1 MIPILF
7 KADATEFSTFGIGA
21 LTETLTCEVTEERN
35 GTFECKLQYPSSGR
49 LYNEIRKDR
58 IIKAKPNDTK
68 AAQAFRIYKIS
79 LPINGTITVYAQH
92 ISYDLSGV
100 GIMPFERKAIT
111 PQMAMEY
118 VLANATTPHNF
129 TFQTDYSAAK
139 DFSVKKPKSIRACL
153 GGEEGSVL
161 SLWGG
166 EYEWDNFEIKHH
178 QGRGEHTD
186 VVIEYGKNLTKFSH
200 ESEDSGVYTEVLP
213 FAFMKNEEDEETLI
227 TLPETTVPIENSQLL
242 HKKTLILDLTD
253 SFEDGTLITEEM
265 LRNKT
270 LSYIESHSLDAPVP
284 NITISFEPLWQQP
297 EYAAVMERLSLCDTV
312 TIKHSVLGVTAKAK
326 VIKTVYNTLAE
337 KYTSVSLGS
346 AKANLMNTIEQ
357 STEELEKVIDKA
369 NASANRVPML
379 INSAIRKATDLL
391 TGQTGGYVVL
401 HTHTETGQP
410 YELLILDAPKIEDA
424 VNVWRWNVNGL
435 GFSSH
440 GYNGPY
446 ETAITADG
454 RIVADFISSGTL
466 VANIIKAGTI
476 SSVDNSSFW
485 NLDTGEVVLKAY
497 ATTETVEK
505 VETAANQA
513 QSTANQAQTSA
524 NKAQTSANQAQT
536 SADKAQTTADN
547 AQTAVDGLASDVGV
561 LAGNVGNL
569 TASVKTLTTKQAT
582 LESNVDGLTSSVSA
596 VTTRVTAAEG
606 KLVSVTSE
614 LSTLKQTTTQISA
627 EVAKKV
633 DETYGSSSSSFG
645 WVLKSTGFYVYSNAS
660 TVMSITSSGL
670 SVVGAIDATSGS
682 IGNLTIDGYL
692 YFGGN
697 SSYYISANYND
708 SNYYIN
714 LPGLR
719 IDKASTAVFSGKL
732 SAPSGT
738 IGGFTISTN
747 KIYKT
752 KTTYS
757 DANTGVYLGTDGIG
771 LGAGTF
777 YVTAAGKL
785 YAMNAE
791 ISGTITA
798 TSGTIGG
805 FTINSSSLTNASGGS
820 SIQITSGNYT
830 TYLGA
835 NNCYS
840 RYQESLGSRGWS
852 LSHSAITISS
862 YTSSVYC
869 GIKIQ
874 PSYQKR
880 TSYSS
885 NGNTTIAEGC
895 ITTYSIQ
902 SYYVDQGTTVGSVAP
917 FILGISRSYMK
928 SPYAAQY
935 EWGAYL
941 RFASHTLAEL
951 VYDSYYGGV
960 WRMRDVYTGR
970 TYDLGGHKF
979 YFWTYTS
986 KIQDDIVV
994 TCTQSTHGLTSVK
1007 GAIVVP
1013 RSTITSSSSLSGY
1026 NHIVNNGHHDY
1037 GVTISGTTV
1046 YIALDYGIFYSGFYC
1061 LIYGS

>member
-7 KADATEFSTFGIGA
+7 KADVTDFSTFGIGA

-68 AAQAFRIYKIS
+68 ATQAFRIYKIS

-200 ESEDSGVYTEVLP
+200 ESEDSEVYTEVLP

-346 AKANLMNTIEQ
+346 AKANLMNTIKQ

-435 GFSSH
+435 GFSSK

-446 ETAITADG
+446 ETAITADR

-485 NLDTGEVVLKAY
+485 NLDSLIF
-497 ATTETVEK
+497 
-505 VETAANQA
+505 
-513 QSTANQAQTSA
+513 
-524 NKAQTSANQAQT
+524 
-536 SADKAQTTADN
+536 
-547 AQTAVDGLASDVGV
+547 
-561 LAGNVGNL
+561 NL
-569 TASVKTLTTKQAT
+569 Y
-582 LESNVDGLTSSVSA
+582 
-596 VTTRVTAAEG
+596 
-606 KLVSVTSE
+606 
-614 LSTLKQTTTQISA
+614 
-627 EVAKKV
+627 AKK
-633 DETYGSSSSSFG
+633 
-645 WVLKSTGFYVYSNAS
+645 LANC
-660 TVMSITSSGL
+660 TVPKI
-670 SVVGAIDATSGS
+670 
-682 IGNLTIDGYL
+682 
-692 YFGGN
+692 
-697 SSYYISANYND
+697 
-708 SNYYIN
+708 
-714 LPGLR
+714 LR
-719 IDKASTAVFSGKL
+719 
-732 SAPSGT
+732 
-738 IGGFTISTN
+738 
-747 KIYKT
+747 
-752 KTTYS
+752 
-757 DANTGVYLGTDGIG
+757 
-771 LGAGTF
+771 
-777 YVTAAGKL
+777 
-785 YAMNAE
+785 
-791 ISGTITA
+791 
-798 TSGTIGG
+798 
-805 FTINSSSLTNASGGS
+805 
-820 SIQITSGNYT
+820 
-830 TYLGA
+830 
-835 NNCYS
+835 
-840 RYQESLGSRGWS
+840 R
-852 LSHSAITISS
+852 
-862 YTSSVYC
+862 
-869 GIKIQ
+869 
-874 PSYQKR
+874 
-880 TSYSS
+880 
-885 NGNTTIAEGC
+885 
-895 ITTYSIQ
+895 
-902 SYYVDQGTTVGSVAP
+902 
-917 FILGISRSYMK
+917 
-928 SPYAAQY
+928 
-935 EWGAYL
+935 
-941 RFASHTLAEL
+941 
-951 VYDSYYGGV
+951 
-960 WRMRDVYTGR
+960 
-970 TYDLGGHKF
+970 
-979 YFWTYTS
+979 
-986 KIQDDIVV
+986 
-994 TCTQSTHGLTSVK
+994 
-1007 GAIVVP
+1007 
-1013 RSTITSSSSLSGY
+1013 
-1026 NHIVNNGHHDY
+1026 
-1037 GVTISGTTV
+1037 
-1046 YIALDYGIFYSGFYC
+1046 
-1061 LIYGS
+1061 